1 MVSHAVLLDLFYHF
15 LGHRFVNIHFDKELL
30 WVLAVVIDLVL
41 KLPYFISRSLY
52 YKLHLIIRM
61 LIFIIV
67 VVTLLFLSRIFIFL
81 FRDSLV
87 FCSHPDIV
95 IIHFKLLISSL
106 QLSQWGILESAVL
119 LEPGLGVEACP
130 PDVILVSILDATLV
144 SNDYMLVSE
153 YLFDSLLTL
162 KVVLLNLKVLV
173 TIKVHEIVRLVS
185 PICIV
190 MITFFDLV
198 RPPSYYLS
206 LLLLIE

>member
-119 LEPGLGVEACP
+119 LEPGLGV
-130 PDVILVSILDATLV
+130 
-144 SNDYMLVSE
+144 
-153 YLFDSLLTL
+153 
-162 KVVLLNLKVLV
+162 
-173 TIKVHEIVRLVS
+173 
-185 PICIV
+185 
-190 MITFFDLV
+190 
-198 RPPSYYLS
+198 
-206 LLLLIE
+206 